1 MGSVGARRREILFQF
16 LAEAV
21 FISLSGGVLGILVG
35 LAVPLSARLFV
46 EGLHIPIS
54 KPAIVIAFLVSALV
68 GIIFGIVPANRASKL
83 KPTEALRYEWEV
95 ASLYSLA
102 GNG

>member
-16 LAEAV
+16 LTEAV

-35 LAVPLSARLFV
+35 LAVPFSARLFV
-46 EGLHIPIS
+46 ERLHIPIS

-68 GIIFGIVPANRASKL
+68 GIIFGMVPASRASKL
-83 KPTEALRYEWEV
+83 KPTEALRYE
-95 ASLYSLA
+95 
-102 GNG
+102 